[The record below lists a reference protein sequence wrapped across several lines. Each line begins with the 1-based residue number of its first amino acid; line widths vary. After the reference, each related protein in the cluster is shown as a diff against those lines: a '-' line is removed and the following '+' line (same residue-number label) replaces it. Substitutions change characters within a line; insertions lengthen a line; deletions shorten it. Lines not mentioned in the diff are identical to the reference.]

1 MAELITKIHELR
13 RANKVSQAEL
23 AAAVGIRRETLSL
36 LENGKYNHSLLLA
49 MRIAQY
55 FHKPVEEVFEFEE
68 EDEDD
73 EDE

>member
-36 LENGKYNHSLLLA
+36 LENGRYNPSLLLA

-55 FHKPVEEVFEFEE
+55 FHKPVEEVFEFIE
-68 EDEDD
+68 EDD
-73 EDE
+73 EEDD

>member
-23 AAAVGIRRETLSL
+23 AVAVGIRRETLSL
-36 LENGKYNHSLLLA
+36 LENGRYNPSLLLA

-55 FHKPVEEVFEFEE
+55 FHKPVEEVFEFIE
-68 EDEDD
+68 EDD
-73 EDE
+73 EEDD

>member
-23 AAAVGIRRETLSL
+23 AEAVGIRRETLSL
-36 LENGKYNHSLLLA
+36 LENGKYNPSLLLA

>member
-36 LENGKYNHSLLLA
+36 LENGKYNPSLLLA
-49 MRIAQY
+49 MRIAKY
-55 FHKPVEEVFEFEE
+55 FDKPVEEVFEFVEDDDE
-68 EDEDD
+68 EDD
-73 EDE
+73 